1 MPPTIY
7 DENYGIIFDSEE
19 KKQKARIEGV
29 ARWRNNI
36 LTMRNIEPLLRF
48 TSYVVQMPRPQEEE
62 LYERW
67 RDKADWKFQERSW
80 TLDVGSVSLKPVEG
94 RLRFALINGKTVL
107 FCSSSGGALGAYVL
121 NLWLRSHCNPSTVDG
136 QRAYCSTEDFQ
147 HCLEQL
153 AMQPE
158 NRDQSAAT
166 ERV

>member
-1 MPPTIY
+1 MPPTTY

-19 KKQKARIEGV
+19 EKQKARIEGV

-36 LTMRNIEPLLRF
+36 LTMRSIEPLLRF
-48 TSYVVQMPRPQEEE
+48 TSYVVQMQRPEEDE

-67 RDKADWKFQERSW
+67 RDKADWTFQEKSW

-107 FCSSSGGALGAYVL
+107 FCSSSEGALGAYVL
-121 NLWLRSHCNPSTVDG
+121 NLWLRSHCNHSTADG
-136 QRAYCSTEDFQ
+136 QRAYCSTDNFQ
-147 HCLEQL
+147 HCMEQL

-158 NRDQSAAT
+158 SSDKSAAK
-166 ERV
+166 ERI